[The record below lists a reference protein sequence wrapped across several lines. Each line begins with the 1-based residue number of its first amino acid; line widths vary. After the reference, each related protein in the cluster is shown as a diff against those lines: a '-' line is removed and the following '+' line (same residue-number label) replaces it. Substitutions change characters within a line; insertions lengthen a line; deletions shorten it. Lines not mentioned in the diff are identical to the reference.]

1 MRIRQYRDRDESD
14 TADTDED
21 TGWGGIGMFEY
32 GKKGL
37 PHALSHVRELVETYG
52 HHGAACTCVGE
63 AGHKMTIKSASRL
76 ARTYGDRNQSQAG
89 MMEHV
94 HRDLLWSAVFELNKL
109 AQPEHGS
116 GDNAGSEGDNA
127 DLTPEPANTP
137 SHNLREPILDFSDG
151 WSCGLTAGSRPPR
164 RWESTF
170 LSKRVLITRA
180 ELVTLLRTKLEME
193 PTWTNLTL
201 LAQLQWEF
209 FGCVV
214 SGDGIR
220 VRRKVVGM
228 SSLQPERRDFVRLQ
242 GSEHDTVLSAQ
253 VIMFVRVRGLTEAGI
268 RVPATLLCP
277 ANDTCFED
285 EVNLALVRWLSPHP
299 LALLRDDKMLP
310 VCPPPFGTNHALWTF
325 SKTHRQRGYLS
336 DHLFAQQ
343 LHLFP
348 GKDRDTQRLN
358 ADSLK
363 HAMYDLVMI
372 ETIDTIMNCTSVDN
386 NNDCILETVTLPF

>member
-1 MRIRQYRDRDESD
+1 MCIRQYRDRDESD

-151 WSCGLTAGSRPPR
+151 WSCGLTAGSRPHAVGSP
-164 RWESTF
+164 
-170 LSKRVLITRA
+170 LSS
-180 ELVTLLRTKLEME
+180 
-193 PTWTNLTL
+193 PN
-201 LAQLQWEF
+201 
-209 FGCVV
+209 GC
-214 SGDGIR
+214 
-220 VRRKVVGM
+220 
-228 SSLQPERRDFVRLQ
+228 
-242 GSEHDTVLSAQ
+242 
-253 VIMFVRVRGLTEAGI
+253 
-268 RVPATLLCP
+268 
-277 ANDTCFED
+277 
-285 EVNLALVRWLSPHP
+285 
-299 LALLRDDKMLP
+299 
-310 VCPPPFGTNHALWTF
+310 
-325 SKTHRQRGYLS
+325 
-336 DHLFAQQ
+336 
-343 LHLFP
+343 
-348 GKDRDTQRLN
+348 
-358 ADSLK
+358 
-363 HAMYDLVMI
+363 
-372 ETIDTIMNCTSVDN
+372 
-386 NNDCILETVTLPF
+386 